1 MKYKVISN
9 FSPTG
14 DQPEAIKSL
23 VEGLNQNK
31 KFQTLEGV
39 TGSGKT
45 FTIAHTI
52 ANFGRPTLV
61 LCHNKTLA
69 AQLYSELK
77 EFFPENAV
85 EYFISYYD
93 YYQPE
98 AYIPQ
103 TDTFIEK
110 DASINSEIERLR
122 LAATD
127 ALLNREDVII
137 ICSVSCIYGLGSPE
151 DYKEMVLTAKVGDL
165 VDRNKLLEKLIKI
178 QYERNDY
185 ESTSGNFRVRGD
197 TLDIFPSYSNSY
209 AVRIEFFDEQIES
222 IKKINPLTG
231 KTLSLHEHI
240 MISPAKHFVMP
251 QSKIDRAIKKIDKE
265 KEMQILHFEKEKK
278 LIEAQRIKMRTEYD
292 LEMLKELG
300 YCNGVENY
308 SQPLSDRNP
317 GDRPEC
323 LIDYFP
329 DNFLTII
336 DESHVTIPQ
345 IRGMYNGDRSRKLTL
360 VENGFRLPS
369 ALDNRPLNFEEFLN
383 ITNEIIFAS
392 ATPGNF
398 ERENG
403 GNPIEQIIRPTG
415 ILEPPIE
422 IRPLKDQ
429 IDNLIEEIRKRSE
442 KNERILVTTLTK
454 KTAEDLT
461 SFLKKINIKVQYIH
475 SDVDAI
481 ERVEIL
487 RELRKGDVDCIV
499 GINLLREGLD
509 LPEVSLVAILDA
521 DKEGF
526 LRSESSLIQTAGR
539 AARHIDGLVIMYAD
553 NITNSIQN
561 TMNKCDKRRIKQINY
576 NKKNNIS
583 PKAINKSIQD
593 SLKNLYENADSVV
606 KKAIITTGKDYDIN
620 EIINQTE
627 KEMLE
632 AAEKLEFEHAAL
644 LRDKLKKLK
653 EKYD

>member
-1 MKYKVISN
+1 MKYEVISN

-14 DQPEAIKSL
+14 DQPKAIRSL
-23 VEGLNQNK
+23 VDGLNQNK

-52 ANFGRPTLV
+52 ANYGKPTLV

-110 DASINSEIERLR
+110 DASINTEIERLR

-151 DYKEMVLTAKVGDL
+151 DYKEMVLTAKVGDS
-165 VDRNKLLEKLIKI
+165 VDRNRLLEKLIKI

-185 ESTSGNFRVRGD
+185 EATSGNFRVRGD
-197 TLDIFPSYSNSY
+197 TLDIFPSYANTY
-209 AVRIEFFDEQIES
+209 AIRIEFYDDLIES

-231 KTLSLHEHI
+231 KKISSHEHI

-251 QSKIDRAIKKIDKE
+251 QSKIDRAIEKINNE
-265 KEMQILHFEKEKK
+265 KEMQILYFEKQKK

-329 DNFLTII
+329 DDFLTII
-336 DESHVTIPQ
+336 DESHVTLPQ
-345 IRGMYNGDRSRKLTL
+345 VRGMYNGDRSRKLTL

-369 ALDNRPLNFEEFLN
+369 ALDNRPLNFEEFLS

-392 ATPGNF
+392 ATPGTF

-403 GNPIEQIIRPTG
+403 GSPIEQIIRPTG

-422 IRPLKDQ
+422 IRPLTNQ
-429 IDNLIEEIRKRSE
+429 IDDLIEEIRKRSE
-442 KNERILVTTLTK
+442 KNERTLVTTLTK

-487 RELRKGDVDCIV
+487 RELRKGEVDCVV

-539 AARHIDGLVIMYAD
+539 AARHIEGLVIMYAD
-553 NITNSIQN
+553 KITNSMQN
-561 TMNKCDKRRIKQINY
+561 MMKKCDQRRIKQIHY

-583 PKAINKSIQD
+583 PKAINKSIRD
-593 SLKNLYENADSVV
+593 SLKNLYENADSIV
-606 KKAIITTGKDYDIN
+606 KKAISDTGKDYDIN

-632 AAEKLEFEHAAL
+632 AAEKLEFEYAAI